1 MDPRFEA
8 LLSGLSRALIGKP
21 QVVELTA
28 IGALGGGHLLLEDL
42 PGVGKTTLGRAAAR
56 LLGGEFQRVQLT
68 ADVMPGDL
76 TGVSVFHPVEG
87 RFAFQP
93 GPLFCNVLLADEVN
107 RASPKAQSSL
117 LEAMAEGQVTVDRQT
132 HALPNPFWVIATQN
146 PSTFEGTFPLPE
158 SQLDRFGLSTEV
170 GYPPLEAERAALKMG
185 GGDRAL
191 DSLAPVFTP
200 AEWAA
205 ERARALAVRV
215 DDALVDYILAVT
227 RHTREHPELQVGVS
241 PRGALG
247 WQRACQARAHL
258 KGRAFVTPDDA
269 KTLAVPALA
278 HRVWPR
284 RRGASAAQR
293 RALIEDA
300 LARVPLPR

>member
-28 IGALGGGHLLLEDL
+28 VAALGGGHLLLEDL

-68 ADVMPGDL
+68 ADIMPSDL
-76 TGVSVFHPVEG
+76 TGVSVFHPREG
-87 RFAFQP
+87 RFTFQP

-117 LEAMAEGQVTVDRQT
+117 LEAMAEAQVTVDRET
-132 HALPNPFWVIATQN
+132 RPLPAPFWVIATQN

-158 SQLDRFGLSTEV
+158 SQLDRFGLSTEI
-170 GYPPLEAERAALKMG
+170 GYPPHDAERAALKMG

-191 DSLAPVFTP
+191 EQLTPLFTP
-200 AEWAA
+200 EEWAA
-205 ERARALAVRV
+205 ERARALEVRV
-215 DDALVDYILAVT
+215 DDALVDYLLAVA

-241 PRGALG
+241 PRGVIG

-258 KGRAFVTPDDA
+258 KGRSFVTPDDA
-269 KTLAVPALA
+269 KSLAVPALA
-278 HRVWPR
+278 HRVWHR
-284 RRGASAAQR
+284 RKGSSAAQR
-293 RALIEDA
+293 RALIEE
-300 LARVPLPR
+300 LLTRVPVPR